1 MPAPVVLPWERL
13 LWSSRPWRLARCL
26 RGEQYRLTD
35 ARLLRAAREATDEI
49 ALADIGEVQ
58 CIECGADRFFGTSTL
73 IVTSR
78 RPHVAPLMLSSIRR
92 GPQLAALLE
101 VLGSDPAAP
110 RDPQAI
116 RAALA
121 WEPSTRTFHTSQAF
135 AGFAGVLLAIA
146 GLVIGLHVKTTAAVY
161 AADDPIAPGGQKR
174 GQADIARFM
183 EEDVM
188 PWARNALGRLK
199 GGADRITCD
208 TCHGVQ
214 ADARAWQMP
223 AVAALPQPDL
233 RLRGW
238 ETYNS
243 GMDAQVR
250 NAIYGYLAESDNQ
263 AKATYMREVVLPG
276 MAQILR
282 RPAYDFARSYEY
294 NRARRAVGCYHCH
307 QVK

>member
-1 MPAPVVLPWERL
+1 VPAPVILPWERL
-13 LWSSRPWRLARCL
+13 LWSSRPWHLAR
-26 RGEQYRLTD
+26 RVAGEHYRLTD
-35 ARLLRAAREATDEI
+35 ARLLRASGDAIDEI

-58 CIECGADRFFGTSTL
+58 CIETRADRFFGTSTL
-73 IVTSR
+73 IVASR
-78 RPHVAPLMLSSIRR
+78 RPHIAPITIASIRR

-110 RDPQAI
+110 RDAKAV
-116 RAALA
+116 RAALT
-121 WEPSTRTFHTSQAF
+121 WEPTTRTFHASQAF

-146 GLVIGLHVKTTAAVY
+146 GLVIGLHIKTAAAVF
-161 AADDPIAPGGQKR
+161 AADDPIAPGGEKR
-174 GQADIARFM
+174 GQADIAQFM
-183 EEDVM
+183 ERDVM
-188 PWARNALGRLK
+188 PWARGALGRLK

-208 TCHGVQ
+208 TCHGTQ
-214 ADARAWQMP
+214 ADARAWRMP

-243 GMDAQVR
+243 GMDAQMR

-282 RPAYDFARSYEY
+282 RPAYDFARSYEF